1 MKICQITGKF
11 LLDSSLWMF
20 WAIYTQIKVPV
31 HGPIDKV
38 YNSHCDKWPLY

>member
-11 LLDSSLWMF
+11 FPTLHCECFGL
-20 WAIYTQIKVPV
+20 IIQIKV

-38 YNSHCDKWPLY
+38 DNSHW

>member
-11 LLDSSLWMF
+11 LPDSSLRMF
-20 WAIYTQIKVPV
+20 WVIYIYTQIKV

-38 YNSHCDKWPLY
+38 DNPHCDKWPLY